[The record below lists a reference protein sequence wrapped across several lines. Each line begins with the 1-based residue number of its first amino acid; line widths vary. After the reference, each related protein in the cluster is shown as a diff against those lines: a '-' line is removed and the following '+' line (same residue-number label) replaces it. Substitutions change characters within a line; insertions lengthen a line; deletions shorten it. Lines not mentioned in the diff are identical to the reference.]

1 MKIRPRYNLLKMFAF
16 ADKNKSGRLSYRE
29 FQLMVNP
36 PDLPERARPRLTDLT
51 SRPQVIISPTSVSS
65 LSSLSSPSSNSEE
78 SFL

>member
-1 MKIRPRYNLLKMFAF
+1 MFAF

-36 PDLPERARPRLTDLT
+36 PDLPKRARPHLKDLT
-51 SRPQVIISPTSVSS
+51 SRPQVIISPNSLPS
-65 LSSLSSPSSNSEE
+65 LSSSSSNSEE